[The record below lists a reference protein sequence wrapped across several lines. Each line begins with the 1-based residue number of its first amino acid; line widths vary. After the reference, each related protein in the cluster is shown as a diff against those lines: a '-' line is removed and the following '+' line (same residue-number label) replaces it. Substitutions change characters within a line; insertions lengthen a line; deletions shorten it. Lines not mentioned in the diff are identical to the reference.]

1 MEPFCSVL
9 MNESALQEQIL
20 NLEVARIS
28 QICDQEVLGY
38 IPGRYRQIV
47 GTVVLGKLAR
57 SREAAESS
65 FVCTTP
71 ENLSRGWLEGAI
83 GEALRESFAPVV
95 DEPMPEKL
103 QDLLSQLRAAEQQKR
118 GR

>member
-1 MEPFCSVL
+1 
-9 MNESALQEQIL
+9 MNPGFYERIL
-20 NLEVARIS
+20 NLEAARIR
-28 QICDQEVLGY
+28 QLIDQQVLGQA
-38 IPGRYRQIV
+38 PGRQRQIV

-71 ENLSRGWLEGAI
+71 EKLSRGALEGAI

-103 QDLLSQLRAAEQQKR
+103 QDLLSQLRAAEQQGK